1 VPRDQTAA
9 PRHLLH
15 DQLGDAALIEDLGS
29 AVCDQLQRAGQVR
42 LNEPRARLRR
52 FPAREKLSARGREPG
67 EALDLT
73 ADLATAHP
81 VQRMSLTGQTYGGRD
96 QVMPRQVPELAVSF
110 TPPRERQQQ
119 SDRAVARQGHLP
131 PYNSS

>member
-1 VPRDQTAA
+1 GLVAGEVVPRDQTAP

-15 DQLGDAALIEDLGS
+15 EQLGDAALIEDLGS

-73 ADLATAHP
+73 ADLATAHA

-96 QVMPRQVPELAVSF
+96 QVLPRQVPELAVRF
-110 TPPRERQQQ
+110 EQPRDRPRPPDRE
-119 SDRAVARQGHLP
+119 VARQGR
-131 PYNSS
+131 